1 MKFLLPNETI
11 QFQQFTLR
19 GPCCITE
26 TPADR
31 IAGLAFDPDLPV
43 DEGEPEAAPA
53 PYPGKPFDFG
63 SMTPRWRHKLAT
75 AGEAGFIINPVFTS
89 AAIFEAHFYMI
100 EAGLL
105 LEPRLES
112 QYAPFLSGFVDE
124 FRRHTQDRQF
134 LDSALSLIDWSALSG
149 VTVLQL
155 IHNKVPKFTRV
166 QANAALSA
174 RIKTGRELEAGLA
187 FRLCQLLKK
196 SAGDEAKTSGN
207 ETLPVGFER
216 MFRATWPKGIPLEK
230 PKNRIPFAH
239 RAAHPWTARQV
250 AKNFHHHVRE
260 GWDFLTDPSQFEQL
274 LALYDRWK
282 VLPPTKPPITLSGA
296 FFRDPFLQEL
306 AAVAPDDLAA
316 ALEAEIKDAVDV
328 LVENGEVAAVMAESN
343 NSGFELAWLNLDIF
357 GLTFDEDSISV
368 PFSFDLLGEPDE
380 PWFPETAVGGDAVVT
395 ILPGGRLQF
404 TVECAFIDED
414 FFVSRFYED
423 QDSET

>member
-11 QFQQFTLR
+11 GFQPFTLR

-43 DEGEPEAAPA
+43 EEGEPEAAPA

-75 AGEAGFIINPVFTS
+75 AGEAGFIMNPVFTS

-124 FRRHTQDRQF
+124 FRRHTQERQL

-174 RIKTGRELEAGLA
+174 RIKTGRELDAGLV
-187 FRLCQLLKK
+187 FRLCQLLQK
-196 SAGDEAKTSGN
+196 SAGDEVKTSGN
-207 ETLPVGFER
+207 ETLPAEFER
-216 MFRATWPKGIPLEK
+216 MFRETWPQGIALQK
-230 PKNRIPFAH
+230 PAVSLSFIH
-239 RAAHPWTARQV
+239 RPAHPWTAQQV
-250 AKNFHHHVRE
+250 AKNFHHYVRE
-260 GWDFLTDPSQFEQL
+260 GWDFFTDPTQFDQL

-282 VLPPTKPPITLSGA
+282 ALLPPTPTITLSEA

-306 AAVAPDDLAA
+306 AAVAQADLAT

-328 LVENGEVAAVMAESN
+328 LVENREVAAVMAESN
-343 NSGFELAWLNLDIF
+343 NSDFELAWLNVDAI
-357 GLTFDEDSISV
+357 GLTFDDDSISV
-368 PFSFDLLGEPDE
+368 PFSFVLVGEPDE
-380 PWFPETAVGGDAVVT
+380 PWFPETAVGGEAVVT

-414 FFVSRFYED
+414 FLVSRFHED